1 MTVYLDS
8 SLGLLRQVEQG
19 LIAGD
24 ADAMRRAAHSLK
36 SSSANVGAEKLSK
49 LFLEL
54 EVMGRDGL
62 LTAAMPVLD
71 ETRQAYAEATEEMRQ
86 LMREEK

>member
-1 MTVYLDS
+1 
-8 SLGLLRQVEQG
+8 
-19 LIAGD
+19 
-24 ADAMRRAAHSLK
+24 
-36 SSSANVGAEKLSK
+36 
-49 LFLEL
+49 
-54 EVMGRDGL
+54 